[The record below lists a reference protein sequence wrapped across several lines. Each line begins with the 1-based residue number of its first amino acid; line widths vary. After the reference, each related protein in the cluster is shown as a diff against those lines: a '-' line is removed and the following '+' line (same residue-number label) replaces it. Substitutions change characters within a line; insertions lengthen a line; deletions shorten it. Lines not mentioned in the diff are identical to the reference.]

1 MTVSD
6 SHIDNQGTKI
16 KVYLDEGANGTN
28 SSLCTEFELPAELEY
43 APKVLELF
51 IEGDITP
58 YEGITLFMKMKSEAA
73 KFEEFKLLL
82 VEHGSPLDPEDRPLE
97 VYAVRFPKL
106 GEEWT
111 RMVVPFTAFELHSG
125 GVEGIVNRI
134 FDLPEVN
141 FFFTFFCV
149 EDWQAGDKIKI

>member
-1 MTVSD
+1 MRVPD
-6 SHIDNQGTKI
+6 SYIDNQETKI
-16 KVYLDEGANGTN
+16 KVYLDEGPNGTN

-58 YEGITLFMKMKSEAA
+58 YEGITLFIKMESEAA

-82 VEHGSPLDPEDRPLE
+82 VEHGPPLDPEDRLLE

-111 RMVVPFTAFELHSG
+111 RMIVPFYRF
-125 GVEGIVNRI
+125 
-134 FDLPEVN
+134 
-141 FFFTFFCV
+141 
-149 EDWQAGDKIKI
+149 